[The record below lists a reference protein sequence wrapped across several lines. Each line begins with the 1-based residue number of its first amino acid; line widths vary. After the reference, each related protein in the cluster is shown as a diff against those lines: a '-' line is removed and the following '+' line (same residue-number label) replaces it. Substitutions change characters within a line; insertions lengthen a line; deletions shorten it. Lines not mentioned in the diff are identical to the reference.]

1 MKADKLQTIIEEFAP
16 ISMQEPWDNSGYQIK
31 LKNVDISRVLVAMEI
46 TERVIDEAIDKKIDA
61 IVTHHPML
69 FSPVKC
75 VDDNTF
81 MGNYMVKLITNGIN
95 VYSSHTPFDK
105 AAGGNNDYLAKLLHL
120 DDIHIMESDE
130 SGFCRVGTVDG
141 ECTIGEYIEQ
151 ISTWLKIDKSFMSFT
166 GLLDTD
172 VKKVGLCTGAGA
184 DFLELA
190 LKEGCD
196 LFITGDVKYHT
207 AQTAKE
213 LGLNLLDIGHYG
225 SEKIFVENMATYLR
239 NNTDLE
245 IIESTENLNPFV
257 KL

>member
-1 MKADKLQTIIEEFAP
+1 MKADRLQQIIEEFAP
-16 ISMQEPWDNSGYQIK
+16 LSLQEAWDNSGYQIK

-75 VDDNTF
+75 VDDNNF
-81 MGNYMVKLITNGIN
+81 IGNYMVKLINNGIN

-105 AAGGNNDYLAKLLHL
+105 TAGGNNDYLAKLLQL
-120 DDIHIMESDE
+120 CDISVMEADE

-151 ISTWLKIDKSFMSFT
+151 ISKWLKIDKSFMSFS
-166 GLLDTD
+166 GNLDTE
-172 VKKVGLCTGAGA
+172 VVKVGLCTGAGSE
-184 DFLELA
+184 FLELA
-190 LKEGCD
+190 VKEGCD

-225 SEKIFVENMATYLR
+225 SEKIFVENMANYLR

>member
-1 MKADKLQTIIEEFAP
+1 MKANKLQTIIEEFAP
-16 ISMQEPWDNSGYQIK
+16 LSMQEPWDNSGYQIK

-120 DDIHIMESDE
+120 DDIHVMEFDE

-196 LFITGDVKYHT
+196 LFITGDVKYHQFFDSYDGPII
-207 AQTAKE
+207 A
-213 LGLNLLDIGHYG
+213 DIGHYE
-225 SEKIFVENMATYLR
+225 SEQYTKEIFFNVLSKNNIKFAVQNSTIKSNPINYL
-239 NNTDLE
+239 
-245 IIESTENLNPFV
+245 
-257 KL
+257 

>member
-1 MKADKLQTIIEEFAP
+1 VKADRLQQIIEEFAP
-16 ISMQEPWDNSGYQIK
+16 LDMQEAWDNSGYQVK
-31 LKNVDISRVLVAMEI
+31 LKNVDISRVLVAMEV
-46 TERVIDEAIDKKIDA
+46 TERVIDEAIDKKIDM

-81 MGNYMVKLITNGIN
+81 IGNYIVKLITNGIN

-105 AAGGNNDYLAKLLHL
+105 TAGGNNDYLAKLLQL
-120 DDIHIMESDE
+120 CDIEVMASDE

-151 ISTWLKIDKSFMSFT
+151 ISKWLKIDKSFMSFC
-166 GLLDTD
+166 GNLDAE
-172 VKKVGLCTGAGA
+172 VVKVGLCTGAGA
-184 DFLELA
+184 EFLELA
-190 LKEGCD
+190 AGEGCD

-207 AQTAKE
+207 AQIAKE

-225 SEKIFVENMATYLR
+225 SEKIFVENMANYLR
-239 NNTDLE
+239 SKTDIE

>member
-1 MKADKLQTIIEEFAP
+1 MKADKLQAIIEEFAP
-16 ISMQEPWDNSGYQIK
+16 LSLQEPWDNSGYQVK
-31 LKNVDISRVLVAMEI
+31 LKNVNISRVLVAMEI
-46 TERVIDEAIDKKIDA
+46 TERVIDEAIDKRIDA

-75 VDDNTF
+75 VDDNNF
-81 MGNYMVKLITNGIN
+81 IGNYMVKLIKNGIN

-105 AAGGNNDYLAKLLHL
+105 TAGGNNDYLAKLLHL
-120 DDIHIMESDE
+120 CDIGLMESDE

-151 ISTWLKIDKSFMSFT
+151 ISKWLKIDKSFMSFS
-166 GLLDTD
+166 GNLDEE

-190 LKEGCD
+190 VSEGCD

-225 SEKIFVENMATYLR
+225 SEKIFVENMASYLR
-239 NNTDLE
+239 ANSSLE

>member
-1 MKADKLQTIIEEFAP
+1 MKTDKLKAIIEEFAP
-16 ISMQEPWDNSGYQIK
+16 LDLQEAWDNSGYQIK
-31 LKNVDISRVLVAMEI
+31 LRNVDISRVLVAMEI
-46 TERVIDEAIDKKIDA
+46 TERVIDEAIDKRIDA
-61 IVTHHPML
+61 IVTHHPMF

-81 MGNYMVKLITNGIN
+81 MGNYMVKLINNGIN

-105 AAGGNNDYLAKLLHL
+105 TIGGNNDYLAKLLHL
-120 DDIHIMESDE
+120 DDIQVMESDE

-151 ISTWLKIDKSFMSFT
+151 ISKWLKIDKAFMNFT
-166 GLLDTD
+166 GNLDAE
-172 VKKVGLCTGAGA
+172 VVKVGLCTGAGA
-184 DFLELA
+184 DFFELA
-190 LKEGCD
+190 VREGCD

-225 SEKIFVENMATYLR
+225 SEKIFVENMANYLR
-239 NNTDLE
+239 NKTDVE